1 METLPPVF
9 LGVSLV
15 IPFTAAL
22 ALRRVLENR
31 FVVSQPRIVQ
41 PRKQFFLDFALSLT
55 AGFAV
60 VVYNTLAY
68 GFPAASGISL
78 ILGCAVVGFFLSMDM
93 ALARERKVIYDALAA
108 DRILPPPKRLYSMT
122 RKFSLV
128 ALIATLFVS
137 LILGLVI
144 ARDVVW
150 LAEIEQSGM
159 SVSQAQLSVMREVL
173 FIMVVLLMAIV
184 NLIISYSKNL
194 KLLFQNE
201 TSVLE
206 RVSQGDLSKLVPVAT
221 NDEFGFIA
229 GHTNTMIEGLRHRT
243 QLITAL
249 KLAEEVQQNLLPS
262 APPSLSGF
270 DIAGK
275 SKYCDETGGDFYD
288 FFNLSNGHLGIVVAD
303 ASEHGVG
310 AAMLM
315 TTVRALLRQRVT
327 MGGDISRI
335 VSDVNQELARDVE
348 GSGRF
353 MTMFFLEIEP
363 QRNRLNWVRAGHEPA
378 ILYNAGEDSFHEL
391 TGEGMAL
398 GVVENLEFQKYTHQA
413 WTPDSIIVVGT
424 DGIRETHNEAGEM
437 FGSDRFRE
445 AIRRH
450 ATKSAE
456 EIQNIIIE
464 ELQIFQGEAPQED
477 DITLVVVK
485 LL

>member
-1 METLPPVF
+1 METLPPVL
-9 LGVSLV
+9 LGVSLL
-15 IPFTAAL
+15 IPFAAAL
-22 ALRRVLENR
+22 AVRTPLTRLFVLSAPP
-31 FVVSQPRIVQ
+31 VAQPK
-41 PRKQFFLDFALSLT
+41 KQFLLDFNLCLT

-60 VVYNTLAY
+60 VVYNTLVH

-78 ILGCAVVGFFLSMDM
+78 MLGCAVVGFFLGMDM
-93 ALARERKVIYDALAA
+93 ALARERKVIYDALTEERA
-108 DRILPPPKRLYSMT
+108 LPPPKRLYSMT

-128 ALIATLFVS
+128 ALTAILFVS

-159 SVSQAQLSVMREVL
+159 SVTQAQLSVMREVL
-173 FIMVVLLMAIV
+173 FVMAVLLVAIV

-229 GHTNTMIEGLRHRT
+229 GHTNTMIQGLRHRT

-262 APPSLSGF
+262 EPPSLPGI
-270 DIAGK
+270 DIAGT
-275 SKYCDETGGDFYD
+275 SKYCDETGGDYYD
-288 FFNLSNGHLGIVVAD
+288 YFEFANGHLRIVVAD

-315 TTVRALLRQRVT
+315 TTVRAFLRQRVT
-327 MGGDISRI
+327 MGGDIARI
-335 VSDVNQELARDVE
+335 VSDVNLELARDVE

-353 MTMFFLEIEP
+353 MTLFFLEIQPES
-363 QRNRLNWVRAGHEPA
+363 NTLNWVRAGHEPA
-378 ILYNAGEDSFHEL
+378 ILYDAGEDSFIEL

-398 GVVENLEFQKYTHQA
+398 GVVEHMKFEKYTHLG
-413 WTPDSIIVVGT
+413 WTPGSIIVVGT
-424 DGIRETHNEAGEM
+424 DGIREAQNEDGEM
-437 FGSDRFRE
+437 FGPDRIRE
-445 AIRRH
+445 TIRRH
-450 ATKSAE
+450 ATESAE
-456 EIQNIIIE
+456 EIQNRIIE
-464 ELQIFQGEAPQED
+464 ELEIFQGEAPQED
-477 DITLVVVK
+477 DVTLVVVK

>member
-1 METLPPVF
+1 METLPPVL
-9 LGVSLV
+9 LGVSLL
-15 IPFTAAL
+15 IPFVAAL
-22 ALRRVLENR
+22 ALRRPLVNR
-31 FVVSQPRIVQ
+31 FVASQPQIVQ
-41 PRKQFFLDFALSLT
+41 PKKQFYLDFTLCLA
-55 AGFAV
+55 AGSAV
-60 VVYNTLAY
+60 AVYNAFAH
-68 GFPAASGISL
+68 GFPAPSGISL
-78 ILGCAVVGFFLSMDM
+78 LLGCAVVGFFLGMDM
-93 ALARERKVIYDALAA
+93 ALARERKVIYAALAE
-108 DRILPPPKRLYSMT
+108 DRLLPPPKRLYSMT

-128 ALIATLFVS
+128 ALTATLFVS

-159 SVSQAQLSVMREVL
+159 TVTQAQLSVMREVL
-173 FIMVVLLMAIV
+173 FVMAVLLVAMV

-194 KLLFQNE
+194 QLLFQNE

-221 NDEFGFIA
+221 RDEFGFIA

-243 QLITAL
+243 QLINAL

-262 APPSLSGF
+262 EPPSLPGF
-270 DIAGK
+270 DIAGT
-275 SKYCDETGGDFYD
+275 SKYCDETGGDYYD
-288 FFNLSNGHLGIVVAD
+288 YFKFSNGHLRIVVAD

-327 MGGDISRI
+327 MGGDIARI
-335 VSDVNQELARDVE
+335 VSDVNRELARDIG

-353 MTMFFLEIEP
+353 MSMFFLEIEP
-363 QRNRLNWVRAGHEPA
+363 ESNTLNWVRAGHEPA
-378 ILYNAGEDSFHEL
+378 VLYDTREDSFLEL

-398 GVVENLEFQKYTHQA
+398 GVVEHLEFRKYTHQG
-413 WTPDSIIVVGT
+413 WTPGSIIVVGT
-424 DGIRETHNEAGEM
+424 DGIREARNEDGEM
-437 FGSDRFRE
+437 FGAARFRE

-450 ATKSAE
+450 ATESAE
-456 EIQNIIIE
+456 EIQNRIIE
-464 ELQIFQGEAPQED
+464 ELEIFQGETPQED

-485 LL
+485 LF

>member
-1 METLPPVF
+1 
-9 LGVSLV
+9 
-15 IPFTAAL
+15 
-22 ALRRVLENR
+22 
-31 FVVSQPRIVQ
+31 
-41 PRKQFFLDFALSLT
+41 
-55 AGFAV
+55 
-60 VVYNTLAY
+60 
-68 GFPAASGISL
+68 
-78 ILGCAVVGFFLSMDM
+78 
-93 ALARERKVIYDALAA
+93 
-108 DRILPPPKRLYSMT
+108 MT

-275 SKYCDETGGDFYD
+275 SKYCDETGGDYYD
-288 FFNLSNGHLGIVVAD
+288 YFNLSNGHLGIVVAD

-327 MGGDISRI
+327 MGGDIARI

-363 QRNRLNWVRAGHEPA
+363 QKNRLNWVRAGHEPA

-413 WTPDSIIVVGT
+413 WTPGSIIVVGT

-464 ELQIFQGEAPQED
+464 ELEIFQGEAPQED

>member
-1 METLPPVF
+1 METLPPVL
-9 LGVSLV
+9 LGVSLL
-15 IPFTAAL
+15 IPFVAAL
-22 ALRRVLENR
+22 ALRRPLVNR
-31 FVVSQPRIVQ
+31 FVASQPQIVQ
-41 PRKQFFLDFALSLT
+41 PKKQFYLDFTLCLA
-55 AGFAV
+55 AGSAV
-60 VVYNTLAY
+60 AVYNAFAH
-68 GFPAASGISL
+68 GFPAPSGISL
-78 ILGCAVVGFFLSMDM
+78 LLGCAVVGFFLGMDM
-93 ALARERKVIYDALAA
+93 ALARERKVIYAALAE
-108 DRILPPPKRLYSMT
+108 DRLLPPPKRLYSMT

-128 ALIATLFVS
+128 ALTATLFVS

-159 SVSQAQLSVMREVL
+159 TVTQAQLSVMREVL
-173 FIMVVLLMAIV
+173 FVMAVLLVAMV

-194 KLLFQNE
+194 QLLFQNE

-221 NDEFGFIA
+221 RDEFGFIA

-243 QLITAL
+243 QLINAL

-262 APPSLSGF
+262 EPPSLPGF
-270 DIAGK
+270 DIAGT
-275 SKYCDETGGDFYD
+275 SKYCDETGGDYYD
-288 FFNLSNGHLGIVVAD
+288 YFKFSNGHLRIVVAD

-327 MGGDISRI
+327 MGGDIARI
-335 VSDVNQELARDVE
+335 VSDVNRELARDIG

-353 MTMFFLEIEP
+353 MSMFFLEIEP
-363 QRNRLNWVRAGHEPA
+363 EGNTLNWVRAGHEPA
-378 ILYNAGEDSFHEL
+378 VLYDTREDSFLEL

-398 GVVENLEFQKYTHQA
+398 GVVEHLEFRKYTHQG
-413 WTPDSIIVVGT
+413 WTPGSIIVVGT
-424 DGIRETHNEAGEM
+424 DGIREARNEDGEM
-437 FGSDRFRE
+437 FGAARFRE

-450 ATKSAE
+450 ATESAE
-456 EIQNIIIE
+456 EIQSRIIE
-464 ELQIFQGEAPQED
+464 ELEIFQGETPQED

-485 LL
+485 LF

>member
-1 METLPPVF
+1 METLPPVL
-9 LGVSLV
+9 LGVSLL

-22 ALRRVLENR
+22 ALRRPFENR

-41 PRKQFFLDFALSLT
+41 PRKQFFFDFTLCLT

-60 VVYNTLAY
+60 VVYNTSAH

-93 ALARERKVIYDALAA
+93 ALARERKVIHDALAE
-108 DRILPPPKRLYSMT
+108 DRILPPPKKLYSMT

-128 ALIATLFVS
+128 ALIATLCVS

-159 SVSQAQLSVMREVL
+159 SITQAQLSVMQEVL
-173 FIMVVLLMAIV
+173 FIMAVLLVAMV

-206 RVSQGDLSKLVPVAT
+206 RVSQGDLSKLVPVTT

-262 APPSLSGF
+262 EPPLVPGF
-270 DIAGK
+270 DIAGT
-275 SKYCDETGGDFYD
+275 SKYCDETGGDYYD
-288 FFNLSNGHLGIVVAD
+288 YFKSSNGHLRIVVAD

-327 MGGDISRI
+327 MGGDIAQI
-335 VSDVNQELARDVE
+335 VSDVNLELARDVE

-363 QRNRLNWVRAGHEPA
+363 ERKRLNWVRAGHEPA
-378 ILYNAGEDSFHEL
+378 IFYDAGEDSFHQL

-398 GVVENLEFQKYTHQA
+398 GVVENLEFQRYTHQG
-413 WTPDSIIVVGT
+413 WTPGSIIVVGT
-424 DGIRETHNEAGEM
+424 DGIREAHNEDGEM
-437 FGSDRFRE
+437 FGSDRFRQ
-445 AIRRH
+445 AIGKH
-450 ATKSAE
+450 ASKSAG
-456 EIQNIIIE
+456 EIQNRIME
-464 ELQIFQGEAPQED
+464 ELEIFQGEAVQED
-477 DITLVVVK
+477 DITLVVIK

>member
-78 ILGCAVVGFFLSMDM
+78 MLGCAVVGFFLSMDM

-275 SKYCDETGGDFYD
+275 SKYCDETGGDYYD
-288 FFNLSNGHLGIVVAD
+288 YFNLSNGHLGIVVAD

-353 MTMFFLEIEP
+353 MTMFLLEIEP
-363 QRNRLNWVRAGHEPA
+363 EKNRLNWVRAGHEPA

-413 WTPDSIIVVGT
+413 WTPGSIIVVGT

-464 ELQIFQGEAPQED
+464 ELEIFQGEAPQED

>member
-1 METLPPVF
+1 MF

-128 ALIATLFVS
+128 ALMATLFVS

-275 SKYCDETGGDFYD
+275 SKYCDETGGDYYD
-288 FFNLSNGHLGIVVAD
+288 YFNLSNGHLGIVVAD

-327 MGGDISRI
+327 MGGDIARI

>member
-1 METLPPVF
+1 METLPPVL
-9 LGVSLV
+9 LGVSLL
-15 IPFTAAL
+15 IPFVAAL
-22 ALRRVLENR
+22 ALRRPLVNR
-31 FVVSQPRIVQ
+31 FVASQPQIVQ
-41 PRKQFFLDFALSLT
+41 PKKQFYLDFTLCLA
-55 AGFAV
+55 AGSAV
-60 VVYNTLAY
+60 AVYNAFAH
-68 GFPAASGISL
+68 GFPAPSGISL
-78 ILGCAVVGFFLSMDM
+78 LLGCAVVGFFLGMDM
-93 ALARERKVIYDALAA
+93 ALARERKVIYAALAE
-108 DRILPPPKRLYSMT
+108 DRLLPPPKRLYSMT

-128 ALIATLFVS
+128 ALTATLFVS

-159 SVSQAQLSVMREVL
+159 TVTQAQLSVMREVL
-173 FIMVVLLMAIV
+173 FVMAVLLVAMV

-194 KLLFQNE
+194 QLLFQNE

-221 NDEFGFIA
+221 RDEFGFIA

-243 QLITAL
+243 QLINAL

-262 APPSLSGF
+262 EPPSLPGF
-270 DIAGK
+270 DIAGT
-275 SKYCDETGGDFYD
+275 SKYCDETGGDYYD
-288 FFNLSNGHLGIVVAD
+288 YFKFSNGHLRIVVAD

-327 MGGDISRI
+327 MGGDIARI
-335 VSDVNQELARDVE
+335 VSDVNRELARDIG

-353 MTMFFLEIEP
+353 MSMFFLEIEP
-363 QRNRLNWVRAGHEPA
+363 EGNTLNWVRAGHEPA
-378 ILYNAGEDSFHEL
+378 VLYDTREDSFLEL

-398 GVVENLEFQKYTHQA
+398 GVVEHLEFRKYTHQG
-413 WTPDSIIVVGT
+413 WTPGSIIVVGT
-424 DGIRETHNEAGEM
+424 DGIREARNEDGEM
-437 FGSDRFRE
+437 FGAARFRE

-464 ELQIFQGEAPQED
+464 ELEIFQGETPQED

-485 LL
+485 LF

>member
-1 METLPPVF
+1 ML
-9 LGVSLV
+9 LGVSLF
-15 IPFTAAL
+15 IPFVVAL
-22 ALRRVLENR
+22 LLRRPLENR
-31 FVVSQPRIVQ
+31 FVVSQPAIFQ
-41 PRKQFFLDFALSLT
+41 PRKQFFFDFALCLT

-60 VVYNTLAY
+60 VLYNTLAH

-78 ILGCAVVGFFLSMDM
+78 MLGCAVFGFFLGMDM
-93 ALARERKVIYDALAA
+93 ALARERKVIYDALTEE
-108 DRILPPPKRLYSMT
+108 RVLPPPKRLYSMT

-128 ALIATLFVS
+128 ALTAIVFVS

-150 LAEIEQSGM
+150 LAEIERSGM

-173 FIMVVLLMAIV
+173 FIMAVLLVAII
-184 NLIISYSKNL
+184 NLIVSYSKNL

-206 RVSQGDLSKLVPVAT
+206 KVSQGDLSQLVPVAT

-249 KLAEEVQQNLLPS
+249 KLAEEVQQNLLPNE
-262 APPSLSGF
+262 PPSLPGF
-270 DIAGK
+270 DIAGT
-275 SKYCDETGGDFYD
+275 SKYCDETGGDYYD
-288 FFNLSNGHLGIVVAD
+288 YFEFSNGHLKIVVAD

-315 TTVRALLRQRVT
+315 TTVRAFLRQRVT
-327 MGGDISRI
+327 MGGDIARI
-335 VSDVNQELARDVE
+335 VSDVNLELARDVE

-353 MTMFFLEIEP
+353 MTMFLLEIEP
-363 QRNRLNWVRAGHEPA
+363 ESNSLNWVRAGHEPA
-378 ILYNAGEDSFHEL
+378 ILYNAREDSFLEL

-398 GVVENLEFQKYTHQA
+398 GVVEHLEFQKYTHQG
-413 WTPDSIIVVGT
+413 WTPGSIILVGT
-424 DGIRETHNEAGEM
+424 DGIREAQNKAGEM
-437 FGSDRFRE
+437 FGPDRIRQI
-445 AIRRH
+445 IRRH
-450 ATKSAE
+450 AKESAE
-456 EIQNIIIE
+456 EIQNRIIK
-464 ELQIFQGEAPQED
+464 ELEIFQGEAPQED

-485 LL
+485 FL